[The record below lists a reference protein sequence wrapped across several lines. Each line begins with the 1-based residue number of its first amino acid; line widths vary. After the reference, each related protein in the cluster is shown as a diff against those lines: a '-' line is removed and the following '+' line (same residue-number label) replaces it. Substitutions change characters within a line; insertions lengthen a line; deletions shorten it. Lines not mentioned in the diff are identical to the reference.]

1 MMVADGNI
9 SRSGDPLWYAGNLM
23 KKTFPLHVPGKEDRR
38 VVEMINLE
46 LTKYV
51 KRERRKTLPP
61 EMNFW
66 DFQCRVGSGS
76 ASATP
81 FPLPEVPKA
90 VEAVA
95 AAGAAEVYVEILAS
109 PGFREK
115 RSSPPSYQRR
125 DP

>member
-1 MMVADGNI
+1 
-9 SRSGDPLWYAGNLM
+9 M
-23 KKTFPLHVPGKEDRR
+23 KKTFSLHVPGKEDSR
-38 VVEMINLE
+38 VVEAIKLE

-66 DFQCRVGSGS
+66 DFRCKVGSEG
-76 ASATP
+76 ATAKATL
-81 FPLPEVPKA
+81 LPDVPKA

-95 AAGAAEVYVEILAS
+95 ATGAAEVYVEILAS

-115 RSSPPSYQRR
+115 RSSPAPYQRR
-125 DP
+125 DS